1 MWQDNFLLASL
12 NKKYLY
18 RIKFN
23 DDYNKVIYKEPIY
36 VGDRIR
42 DLIYNKASK
51 KIFAAEKLVAD
62 YLTLGVRKLSSSR
75 GVAWSPLV
83 LFVLPTF

>member
-42 DLIYNKASK
+42 DLIYNKDSQ
-51 KIFAAEKLVAD
+51 KIFLALELEGN
-62 YLTLGVRKLSSSR
+62 LGIITNKN
-75 GVAWSPLV
+75 
-83 LFVLPTF
+83 

>member
-23 DDYNKVIYKEPIY
+23 DDYNKIIYKEPIY
-36 VGDRIR
+36 IGDRIR
-42 DLIYNKASK
+42 DLIYNKDLQ
-51 KIFAAEKLVAD
+51 KIFLALELEGN
-62 YLTLGVRKLSSSR
+62 LGIITNKN
-75 GVAWSPLV
+75 
-83 LFVLPTF
+83 

>member
-23 DDYNKVIYKEPIY
+23 DDYNKVIYNEPID

-51 KIFAAEKLVAD
+51 KIFLALELEGN
-62 YLTLGVRKLSSSR
+62 LGIITNKN
-75 GVAWSPLV
+75 
-83 LFVLPTF
+83 